1 MNQTKAAD
9 AATKGRL
16 IRWARAYDRLL
27 AVLTLGRE
35 AALRREIVARAA
47 LRPGE
52 RVLDIGCG
60 TGTLAIAAAETQP
73 ACEVLGID
81 PASAM
86 VARAREKARA
96 TGVTARFEV
105 GAIEKLPADDAS
117 FDVVLSSLMLHHVP
131 EESRV
136 EGLREVRR
144 VLRPGGRLVLVDF
157 AGRTLLFH
165 GILARLTGRSAIAS
179 PAVEHVEREVTE
191 AGFERP
197 SVHAMSFRYLFC
209 LVANKPGSGP
219 S

>member
-1 MNQTKAAD
+1 MNQTTAAD
-9 AATKGRL
+9 AATKGRV

-27 AVLTLGRE
+27 TILTLGRE
-35 AALRREIVARAA
+35 AALRRETLERAA
-47 LRPGE
+47 LLPGE
-52 RVLDIGCG
+52 RVLDVGCG
-60 TGTLAIAAAETQP
+60 TGTLAIGAAQAHP
-73 ACEVLGID
+73 DCEVVGID

-86 VARAREKARA
+86 VGRAREKARA
-96 TGVTARFEV
+96 AKATVAFGV
-105 GAIEKLPADDAS
+105 GAIEKLPAEDAR

-157 AGRTLLFH
+157 AGHTLLFH
-165 GILARLTGRSAIAS
+165 GILARLTGRAATAS
-179 PAVEHVEREVTE
+179 PAVAHVEREVAE

-197 SVHAMSFRYLFC
+197 RVQAMSFRYLFC
-209 LVANKPGSGP
+209 LVAYKPGSGP